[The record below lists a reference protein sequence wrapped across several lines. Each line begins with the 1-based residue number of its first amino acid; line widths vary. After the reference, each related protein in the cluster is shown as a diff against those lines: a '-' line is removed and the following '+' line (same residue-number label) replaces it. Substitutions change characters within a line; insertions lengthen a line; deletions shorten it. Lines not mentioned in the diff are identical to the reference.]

1 MPAYRIRLRLC
12 GPLATPLHSG
22 TLFGH
27 LCWAK
32 RLRESEAALVAWLVG
47 LPESPL
53 LLSDALPHG
62 QLPRPLL
69 QPGDRPESAV
79 GESRLD
85 FLQRLQQDKKLN
97 KTAFISVTDFL
108 ELRTGLSES
117 NLLTRLRQRTMVQ
130 EKAEPNKQT
139 KSIQRSH
146 LLSLAVRQA
155 HNTIDRF
162 TGTTPETGGLYFM
175 DEEWRR
181 DTAAEM
187 DVYAIG
193 EISREELQKL
203 IDMVGQFGFGRDAN
217 LGRGRFSAVVEPAD
231 PHLFIH
237 DDGNRRLSL
246 SHGVLTTN
254 MAVPFYK
261 LHTHYGKLGGLY
273 AGGERSPFKYPL
285 LLTRPGATFSP
296 ADDGPFGALLT
307 GVHPDHPEIRQ
318 NAWHLSLPFTAA
330 A

>member
-32 RLRESEAALVAWLVG
+32 RLREGEAALVAWLAG

-53 LLSDALPHG
+53 LLSDALPHA

-69 QPGDRPESAV
+69 QPGDRPEPVV
-79 GESRLD
+79 GESRQD

-97 KTAFISVTDFL
+97 KTAFILVTDFL
-108 ELRTGLSES
+108 ELRAGLNEGS
-117 NLLTRLRQRTMVQ
+117 LLTRLRQRVMVQ
-130 EKAEPNKQT
+130 EKAESNRHVESSRQ
-139 KSIQRSH
+139 SR
-146 LLSLAVRQA
+146 LLSLTVRQA

-175 DEEWRR
+175 DEEWRQ

-187 DVYAIG
+187 DVYAMG
-193 EISREELQKL
+193 EISHEELQEL

-217 LGRGRFSAVVEPAD
+217 LGRGRFSAIVEPAD
-231 PHLFIH
+231 PNLFLH
-237 DDGNRRLSL
+237 DGGNRRLSL

-296 ADDGPFGALLT
+296 ADDGPFGALLG
-307 GVHPDHPEIRQ
+307 GVHPHHPEICQ

>member
-1 MPAYRIRLRLC
+1 MPAYRIRLRLQ

-32 RLRESEAALVAWLVG
+32 RLRESDAALTAWLTA

-53 LLSDALPHG
+53 LLSDALPHD

-69 QPGDRPESAV
+69 QPGDRPEPAA
-79 GESRLD
+79 GESRQA
-85 FLQRLQQDKKLN
+85 FLPRLR
-97 KTAFISVTDFL
+97 KTVFIPVVDFL
-108 ELRTGLSES
+108 ELHAGLSEAS
-117 NLLTRLRQRTMVQ
+117 MLARLRQRAAEQ
-130 EKAEPNKQT
+130 EQT
-139 KSIQRSH
+139 ECAQPRRQSRP
-146 LLSLAVRQA
+146 LSLTVRQP
-155 HNTIDRF
+155 HNTIDRL

-181 DTAAEM
+181 DAAADM
-187 DVYAIG
+187 DVYALSEIG
-193 EISREELQKL
+193 GEELQAL
-203 IDMVGQFGFGRDAN
+203 FDAVGEFGFGRDAN
-217 LGRGRFSAVVEPAD
+217 LGRGRFSATVAPAD
-231 PHLFIH
+231 PRLFDH
-237 DDGNRRLSL
+237 DGNRRLSL
-246 SHGVLTTN
+246 SHGVLTPN
-254 MAVPFYK
+254 MAAPFYK

-296 ADDGPFGALLT
+296 ADAGPFGILLAGT
-307 GVHPDHPEIRQ
+307 HPHHPEICQ

-330 A
+330 